1 MRKLLPAVLLFVA
14 LPALADMVVKRQ
26 WGVATTVGF
35 TMPDYSDPID
45 LVTNADV
52 TFATGDVKYSCDE
65 GAQANIGSLPTEE
78 GTVQFAQALTAAE
91 MRCARVHL
99 LYIDT
104 ATKVWADWGIIIETY
119 GCHTATDF
127 TATIRCGT
135 AVDGDTQEITLDAS
149 ASSTTDAYVG
159 HPIRIIAGTG
169 AGQGDRTGTAY
180 NGTSKVLTVNAAW
193 HTVPDNTSVFQI
205 DSDKEPIITA
215 DANGVVS
222 ANVVQLD
229 GDAGAAA
236 VQEAFFDGSTQA
248 LTNVTIGTVTTLTG
262 HTAQTGDSYALI
274 GTPKATPTTF
284 RPTRQTTAIST
295 GSLRSCSRRARS
307 FWSGPRTA
315 ATRTRWST
323 QPLVLRLRTTRTST
337 AHTWCEATV
346 NAASWIRTPRRRTR
360 SSSFARSPACGRR
373 KTTSSTRPTSN
384 RNAQAAVRRGC
395 CDPSAGPYARPLLLP
410 APDREPRLGHV
421 DHDGHAERAHGHDD
435 LALRYRGRSNHHG
448 RRAVCDQAR
457 G

>member
-274 GTPKATPTTF
+274 GTPSNLGSGATLAANLVDIEGYADNLPTDPADDSDIDGQLTQLLAA
-284 RPTRQTTAIST
+284 RTQLLVGTADGGDTNTLVDAALGVAFTNDADID
-295 GSLRSCSRRARS
+295 GAYVVRSDGQRCFVDSY
-307 FWSGPRTA
+307 TA
-315 ATRTRWST
+315 ATDTIEFLCSFTGVWST
-323 QPLVLRLRTTRTST
+323 QDYKLY
-337 AHTWCEATV
+337 
-346 NAASWIRTPRRRTR
+346 
-360 SSSFARSPACGRR
+360 PANEQ
-373 KTTSSTRPTSN
+373 P
-384 RNAQAAVRRGC
+384 
-395 CDPSAGPYARPLLLP
+395 
-410 APDREPRLGHV
+410 
-421 DHDGHAERAHGHDD
+421 
-435 LALRYRGRSNHHG
+435 
-448 RRAVCDQAR
+448 
-457 G
+457 